1 MYTFGGNVPVLT
13 IVVPCYNEEEVLQET
28 ASRLLQIM
36 HELISSAIV
45 SE

>member
-1 MYTFGGNVPVLT
+1 
-13 IVVPCYNEEEVLQET
+13 VLQET